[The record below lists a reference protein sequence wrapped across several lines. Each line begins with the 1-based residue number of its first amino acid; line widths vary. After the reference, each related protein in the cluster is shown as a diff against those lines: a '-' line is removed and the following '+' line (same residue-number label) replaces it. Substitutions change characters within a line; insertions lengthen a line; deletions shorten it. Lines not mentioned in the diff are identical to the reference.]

1 MNALHL
7 KAVLQP
13 DELQAVVAAVAARPF
28 ADGADTAAAIA
39 RRAKHNREIV
49 AGGGDTAI
57 NDAARLVERG
67 LRRNPFFRAWTL
79 PKRLTNVIFNRYEQG
94 MSYGDHTDN
103 ALGESPQLGYVRLDL
118 AFTVFLSDPA
128 SYDGGELVINSDSES
143 QSIKLPAGD
152 AVIYLASTI
161 HRVNEVRR
169 GARAAA
175 VGWVE
180 SLVRD
185 VSQRQ
190 ILFDL
195 QVALEQAYAARITV
209 PGLLTLLEKCRG
221 NLMRMWADI

>member
-13 DELQAVVAAVAARPF
+13 DELQAVVAAVEARPF

-57 NDAARLVERG
+57 DDAARQVERG

-128 SYDGGELVINSDSES
+128 SYDGGELVMHCEMNRARDERSSRPAASRAERS
-143 QSIKLPAGD
+143 PSSPNQKRRWPKSTAGSPKLTSPQPQSPI
-152 AVIYLASTI
+152 
-161 HRVNEVRR
+161 
-169 GARAAA
+169 RAP
-175 VGWVE
+175 
-180 SLVRD
+180 R
-185 VSQRQ
+185 
-190 ILFDL
+190 
-195 QVALEQAYAARITV
+195 
-209 PGLLTLLEKCRG
+209 
-221 NLMRMWADI
+221 